1 MRVTMRVIALAVVLA
16 SASSAE
22 AARKVRC
29 AGGDVAC
36 VIAAVEAS
44 NTNGRDTVL
53 LLERGV
59 YTLDPGT
66 YPALLPNGLTS
77 TGNLT
82 IKGAGADTTVIQRR
96 ADAPP
101 FRILTAE
108 GRLTIEGVSIVGG
121 DAGDTSCVCGGGV
134 FSAGV
139 LTIVAARVSMNRT
152 GDEVAVSIGQG
163 GGIAAT
169 GPLMIIDSLVSHN
182 NSNTG
187 GGISAGAATTIAG
200 STISVNTAFFG
211 GGVAGGV
218 LAISNSVFTGN
229 RGSFGG
235 GIFSSS
241 GADYTLSN
249 TTIAGNSA
257 VFGGA
262 IQIGVADAPP
272 FCCFFRGGTILIAN
286 STLAGNRGS
295 VGSGG
300 IGGPPDF
307 VGGNDQLINVRDTIL
322 AQNTFIGPVAVS
334 DCGSNLLFTSL
345 GHNWI
350 GVCPPLTLSDTD
362 LTGDPRLGSLV
373 DDGTP
378 GNAHL
383 PLLSDSLAIDAGG
396 TAHPEHG
403 HEADCPRRDQ
413 IGQRRVGACD
423 IGAIE
428 FQPSHHRHER

>member
-1 MRVTMRVIALAVVLA
+1 MRVTMRVIVLAVVLA

-44 NTNGRDTVL
+44 NADGRDTVL

-59 YTLDPGT
+59 YTLDPTT

-82 IKGAGADTTVIQRR
+82 IKGAGADTTVIQRT

-121 DAGDTSCVCGGGV
+121 DAGDTSCVCGGGI

-139 LTIVAARVSMNRT
+139 LMIVAARVSMNRA

-163 GGIAAT
+163 GGIAAM

-200 STISVNTAFFG
+200 STISVNTGFFG
-211 GGVAGGV
+211 GGVAAGV
-218 LAISNSVFTGN
+218 LAISNSVFAGN

-235 GIFSSS
+235 AIFTSL
-241 GADYTLSN
+241 GADYTLTN

-272 FCCFFRGGTILIAN
+272 GLCCFHGTILIAN
-286 STLAGNRGS
+286 STLAGNRGL

-307 VGGNDQLINVRDTIL
+307 AQGNDLLINVRDTIL
-322 AQNTFIGPVAVS
+322 AQNTIGPVAAA
-334 DCGSNLLFTSL
+334 DCGSNLLFASL

-413 IGQRRVGACD
+413 IGERRVGACD

-428 FQPSHHRHER
+428 FQPSHHHHER